1 MMIMINRTSTI
12 TNRGD
17 TFSVIATCEAVNALI
32 QHTESLRL
40 YSKIK
45 SFAYISQ
52 RLILYHRM
60 WLLLVVDISS
70 KEAIIS
76 LRISSMIGF
85 VCRTRLLILSHINIK
100 SMIAWVS
107 V

>member
-1 MMIMINRTSTI
+1 MIMINRTSTI

-17 TFSVIATCEAVNALI
+17 TFSVIAACEAVNALI
-32 QHTESLRL
+32 QHTENLRL

-52 RLILYHRM
+52 RLIL
-60 WLLLVVDISS
+60 LVVNISS
-70 KEAIIS
+70 KETIIS

-85 VCRTRLLILSHINIK
+85 V
-100 SMIAWVS
+100 
-107 V
+107 